1 MGLDIR
7 DLKILRLV
15 KGGVQHAARPH
26 TVKASAGGFVKIV
39 QDVATK
45 KKNAARILKI

>member
-7 DLKILRLV
+7 DLEILRLV
-15 KGGVQHAARPH
+15 KGGVQRAAQPH
-26 TVKASAGGFVKIV
+26 TMKARAGGFVSIV
-39 QDVATK
+39 LDVATR